1 MFGSDMPVRESL
13 RFLGGIGQ
21 HALALIAQGQVHR
34 GRDFFPNRGVTLNL
48 LADGLNR
55 GRRPPESIGQ
65 GVVFAQEPKQQ
76 VLGLYIRR
84 PELACFVA
92 RKKDDAPG
100 FLRVTFKHNAL
111 PPNFW
116 PRRRERRPTLPKSWP
131 VNVCRLHIRC
141 RSILIMLSTAPKPK
155 LPIVCVMLPK
165 VPVENSSSYRMK
177 FRPAPQPSSKPCH
190 SERSAFCVVR

>member
-55 GRRPPESIGQ
+55 GVRAQESIGQ
-65 GVVFAQEPKQQ
+65 GFVFAQEPQQQ

-100 FLRVTFKHNAL
+100 FLRITFKHNAL
-111 PPNFW
+111 PPEPFW
-116 PRRRERRPTLPKSWP
+116 SRRHWLRLDLPKPRPTSLMT
-131 VNVCRLHIRC
+131 C
-141 RSILIMLSTAPKPK
+141 ILIRVTSSLCNQTATKPK
-155 LPIVCVMLPK
+155 YSNVTAMLPK
-165 VPVENSSSYRMK
+165 EPVEISTNR
-177 FRPAPQPSSKPCH
+177 
-190 SERSAFCVVR
+190 RSLQFLALCLTYLSLALANPTCS